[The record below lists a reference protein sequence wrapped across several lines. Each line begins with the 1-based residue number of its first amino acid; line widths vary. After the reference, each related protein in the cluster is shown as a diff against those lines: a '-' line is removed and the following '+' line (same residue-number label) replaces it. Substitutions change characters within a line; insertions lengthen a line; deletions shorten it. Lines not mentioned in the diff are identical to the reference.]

1 MACLFLVHRLKPGIS
16 DLGIIK
22 DTPLG
27 IFGGCWEVLS
37 VILRGILLK
46 VNRWYYMGYDVIGIF
61 RALLKDL
68 FLGKREGASTIEQ
81 QLVRVLTC
89 DYRFCFQRKIKEIY
103 LATKLKYIADKYT
116 LAAAYLDMANYG
128 TDYRNLSLILDKFE
142 AKLSQDLDSTIC
154 AEIVARLKYP
164 EPRGK
169 NPIRMAQIERRKEHI
184 LQLYENKK

>member
-1 MACLFLVHRLKPGIS
+1 M
-16 DLGIIK
+16 
-22 DTPLG
+22 
-27 IFGGCWEVLS
+27 
-37 VILRGILLK
+37 
-46 VNRWYYMGYDVIGIF
+46 IGIF